1 MFLHFFSGAGKTSL
15 LNVLNFRNAKNIKTD
30 ADIRIN
36 GNKAG
41 WQEISHN
48 SGYVQQLDLFIG
60 SMTVKEHLTFIAH
73 LKMGRAYTKEQKN
86 KRVEEVIFQV
96 KLSLIYSFIKIH
108 VIPFIV

>member
-1 MFLHFFSGAGKTSL
+1 M
-15 LNVLNFRNAKNIKTD
+15 LNVLNYRNSKTIITD

-41 WQEISHN
+41 WQEIAQN

-60 SMTVKEHLTFIAH
+60 TMTVKEHLTFLSN
-73 LKMGRAYTKEQKN
+73 LKLGREYTKAEKQ

-96 KLSLIYSFIKIH
+96 KLLS
-108 VIPFIV
+108 